1 MSDRIELNKNLINL
15 HEKGSTFEEVLS
27 HGIDILIENGFASE
41 EYRSQVINREKETPT
56 ALQFENIT
64 VSLAHGDPIGVISS
78 AMVILRCDNK
88 PEFGLMDNPSKFV
101 PVDLVVLLGINNPNS
116 HIKVLAKLIN
126 ALSDENICNV
136 IKTSDDVEKIY
147 TILENELLKEDNAN
161 E

>member
-1 MSDRIELNKNLINL
+1 MSDKIELNKNLINL
-15 HEKGSTFEEVLS
+15 HEKGLTFEEVLS
-27 HGIDILIENGFASE
+27 HGIDMLIKNGFADE
-41 EYRSQVINREKETPT
+41 KYRNQVIKREKETPT
-56 ALQFENIT
+56 ALQFENIV

-88 PEFGLMDNPSKFV
+88 PKFGLMDNPSKFV

-126 ALSDENICNV
+126 ALSDEKICNT
-136 IKTSDDVEKIY
+136 IKNSENVDEIY
-147 TILENELLKEDNAN
+147 MILENELLKEDNVN